1 MKHKIDPK
9 VDCVFKAI
17 LGTAENRN
25 LLIHF
30 LNAIL
35 KDELPA
41 PICHVDIL
49 NPYNEKEFLSD
60 KLSIVD
66 VKARDEFERLYQV
79 EIQMVSSVYLPDRI
93 AYNWA
98 DIYAGQLQSGQQYD
112 ALKPTYAIWLLG
124 EILLQ
129 NDEQYVHNFKL
140 RDTLGATLNNHGGI
154 WLLELDKF
162 HTQHIDSE
170 DKRWLKFFSDG
181 AKLDDEKLPDWMIT
195 TEMKQAMNTLRVF
208 SEKEHEYDRY
218 RARQEYI
225 RIRETERSLLEKA
238 LQREKEEREAKE
250 IALSEKETA
259 LSEKETALSEK
270 EVERKAKEAALA
282 EIAYLRK
289 LLETKPE
296 KNSI

>member
-17 LGTAENRN
+17 LGAEENRN

-35 KDELPA
+35 QDELPA

-49 NPYNEKEFLSD
+49 NPYNEKEFLTD

-66 VKARDEFERLYQV
+66 VKARDKFQRIYQV

-98 DIYAGQLQSGQQYD
+98 DIYAGQLQSGQKYD
-112 ALKPTYAIWLLG
+112 ALKPTYSIWLLA
-124 EILLQ
+124 ENLLKS
-129 NDEQYVHNFKL
+129 DEQYAHNFKL
-140 RDTLGATLNNHGGI
+140 RDTAGNVLNDHGGI
-154 WLLELDKF
+154 WLLELSKF
-162 HTQHIDSE
+162 HAQNIDSE

-181 AKLDDEKLPDWMIT
+181 EKLDDEKLPDWMIT
-195 TEMKQAMNTLRVF
+195 AEMKQAMNTLKVF

-225 RIRETERSLLEKA
+225 RIRETERSLLENA
-238 LQREKEEREAKE
+238 IAEKEA
-250 IALSEKETA
+250 
-259 LSEKETALSEK
+259 
-270 EVERKAKEAALA
+270 ERKAKEEALA
-282 EIAYLRK
+282 EIVILK
-289 LLETKPE
+289 QLLNQKSE
-296 KNSI
+296 KNHV

>member
-17 LGTAENRN
+17 LGTEENRN

-35 KDELPA
+35 QDELPA

-66 VKARDEFERLYQV
+66 VKASDELKRIYQV
-79 EIQMVSSVYLPDRI
+79 EIQMISSVHLPDRI

-98 DIYAGQLQSGQQYD
+98 DIYAGQLKSGQKYD
-112 ALKPTYAIWLLG
+112 ELKPTYAIWLLA
-124 EILLQ
+124 ETLLQ
-129 NDEQYVHNFKL
+129 NDEQYCAVFKL
-140 RDTLGATLNNHGGI
+140 RDTFGSVLNNHGGI
-154 WLLELDKF
+154 WLLELEKF
-162 HTQHIDSE
+162 HAQNIDSE

-181 AKLDDEKLPDWMIT
+181 EKLDDEKLPDWMIT
-195 TEMKQAMNTLRVF
+195 TEMKQAMNTLKVF
-208 SEKEHEYDRY
+208 SEKEREYDRY

-225 RIRETERSLLEKA
+225 RIQETERRQLEAA
-238 LQREKEEREAKE
+238 LA
-250 IALSEKETA
+250 
-259 LSEKETALSEK
+259 
-270 EVERKAKEAALA
+270 AKEAALA
-282 EIAYLRK
+282 REQTALAEKETALAEKEAALAEVAHLRQ
-289 LLETKPE
+289 LLNNLNTSNK
-296 KNSI
+296 

>member
-17 LGTAENRN
+17 LGTEKNRN

-30 LNAIL
+30 LNAFL
-35 KDELPA
+35 KDELPS
-41 PICHVDIL
+41 PIRHVDIL

-79 EIQMVSSVYLPDRI
+79 EIQLISNIFLPERI
-93 AYNWA
+93 TYNWA
-98 DIYAGQLQSGQQYD
+98 DIYAGQLQNGQKYD
-112 ALKPTYAIWLLG
+112 ALKPTYSIWLLG
-124 EILLQ
+124 ENLLK
-129 NDEQYVHNFKL
+129 NDEKYVHHFKL
-140 RDTLGATLNNHGGI
+140 RDDLGVALSRHGGI

-170 DKRWLKFFSDG
+170 DKRWLKFFNEG
-181 AKLDDEKLPDWMIT
+181 AKLDDENLPDWMLT
-195 TEMKQAMNTLRVF
+195 TEMKQAMDTLRIF

-225 RIRETERSLLEKA
+225 RIQETERSLLEKERQAKEAA
-238 LQREKEEREAKE
+238 LAEKEVERKA
-250 IALSEKETA
+250 
-259 LSEKETALSEK
+259 K

-282 EIAYLRK
+282 EIAHLRK
-289 LLETKPE
+289 LLETK
-296 KNSI
+296 